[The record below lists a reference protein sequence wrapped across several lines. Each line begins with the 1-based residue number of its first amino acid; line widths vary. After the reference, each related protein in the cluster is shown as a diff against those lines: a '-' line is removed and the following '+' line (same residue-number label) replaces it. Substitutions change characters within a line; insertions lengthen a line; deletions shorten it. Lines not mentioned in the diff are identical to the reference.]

1 MTFQF
6 NSFISYLSDALENK
20 LLFFWAIVFLSIF
33 YFLYL
38 KRKTG
43 SGFFI
48 ANKFFTLWGGRKNKS
63 SGELIDDIIEIEQ
76 FNFQYNTRA
85 ISKRQ
90 KNEFEIWIRKYELDF
105 KIISKLEKNL
115 DIEILK
121 VRKVKKA
128 MPAIVFFSI
137 FIPLIIAFGTFGVAV
152 KPAGLININHTG
164 WIWFNKKEV
173 TKYNFLGENEKSGVI
188 NPELCTRKDE
198 IKLQFDEKTINLI
211 CDAFTDQKTLK
222 YIDELINEQ
231 QYFFGTCTILLLL
244 LTFYIFMTLISL
256 LTTYD
261 ARIMILH
268 KIRRY
273 RKKRPR

>member
-90 KNEFEIWIRKYELDF
+90 KKEFEIWIRKYELDF
-105 KIISKLEKNL
+105 KIISKL
-115 DIEILK
+115 
-121 VRKVKKA
+121 KK
-128 MPAIVFFSI
+128 
-137 FIPLIIAFGTFGVAV
+137 T
-152 KPAGLININHTG
+152 
-164 WIWFNKKEV
+164 
-173 TKYNFLGENEKSGVI
+173 
-188 NPELCTRKDE
+188 
-198 IKLQFDEKTINLI
+198 
-211 CDAFTDQKTLK
+211 
-222 YIDELINEQ
+222 
-231 QYFFGTCTILLLL
+231 
-244 LTFYIFMTLISL
+244 
-256 LTTYD
+256 
-261 ARIMILH
+261 
-268 KIRRY
+268 
-273 RKKRPR
+273 